1 MRRLYNKHLT
11 LYCTILYAALIP
23 NLLAQDLSDRYGIGL
38 MAGPVKMV
46 GGDIDR
52 STIDQWAG
60 VQFCYGY
67 SPTLAVHTNVSY
79 GWVYPRDPNGS
90 QFESAGGGF
99 KTLLI
104 PVDVN
109 VVYNLLPESMV
120 RPYLNWGAGL
130 TIWDIRALDNEV
142 STFSRGTSVNGST
155 MNFTLIGGFG
165 FEFFFTQEIVL
176 NLGANYH
183 RLLKGDEDTM
193 GMGDDANNAIAEL
206 RFGLTYYPGAFRD
219 RDQDGIEDK
228 LDLDPLRKEDFD
240 GFKDNDGAPEEDND
254 GDGIPDIDDKAPN
267 KPEDMDGFKDYD
279 GIPDADNDQDTIEDI
294 KDKCPLMPEDFDDF
308 EDHDGCPDTDNDND
322 GIPDSLDQCKNWP
335 EDYNDYLDE
344 DGCPDEKP
352 QPEPMEKGKNIV
364 LNGVTFPSGSA
375 MLTTAS
381 FSALDEVFHT
391 LVDFPQIEIEIQ
403 GHTDN
408 TGNLHSNI
416 KLSELRAHA
425 VRQYLINRG
434 IDPARIR
441 AIGYGHLQP
450 VADNATTI
458 GRAAN
463 RRIEFVRIK

>member
-1 MRRLYNKHLT
+1 MGRLCQKL
-11 LYCTILYAALIP
+11 LILSCAILYPALIP
-23 NLLAQDLSDRYGIGL
+23 NLLAQDLSERFGIGL

-46 GGDIDR
+46 GGEIDR
-52 STIDQWAG
+52 STIDQWSGAL
-60 VQFCYGY
+60 FCYGY
-67 SPTLAVHTNVSY
+67 SPALAIHTNVAY

-90 QFESAGGGF
+90 QFEAAGGGF
-99 KTLLI
+99 KTFLFPI
-104 PVDVN
+104 DVN
-109 VVYNLLPESMV
+109 IVYNLLPEAMA
-120 RPYLNWGAGL
+120 RPYINVGAGL
-130 TIWDIRALDNEV
+130 TIWDIRQLGSDI
-142 STFSRGTSVNGST
+142 STFSRGVSVNGAS

-165 FEFFFTQEIVL
+165 FEFFLTKEVVCTV
-176 NLGANYH
+176 GANYH
-183 RLLKGDEDTM
+183 RLLKGDEDTI
-193 GMGDDANNAIAEL
+193 GLGDDANNAIAEM
-206 RFGLTYYPGAFRD
+206 RFGLTYYWGGFRD

-228 LDLDPLRKEDFD
+228 FDLDSQQKEDFD
-240 GFKDNDGAPEEDND
+240 GFKDNDGAPDPDND
-254 GDGIPDIDDKAPN
+254 GDSIPDVDDRAPN

-279 GIPDADNDQDTIEDI
+279 GIPEPDNDLDTIEDI
-294 KDKCPLMPEDFDDF
+294 KDKCPLVPEDFDEF
-308 EDHDGCPDTDNDND
+308 EDHDGCPDHDNDND
-322 GIPDSLDQCKNWP
+322 GIADSLDQCKNWP
-335 EDYNDYLDE
+335 EDYNDYLDA

-375 MLTTAS
+375 KLTPAS
-381 FSALDEVFHT
+381 FAALDEVFHT

-408 TGNLHSNI
+408 TGNLNTNM

-441 AIGYGHLQP
+441 AVGYGHLHP
-450 VADNATTI
+450 VADNSTHI